1 MQTVFSVKDKTS
13 IVLEF
18 SSVLHVENTHGV
30 RKTSEILPS
39 PVSTQ
44 NQGLDSFPENKL
56 LRVQVG
62 VGPVR
67 PQYSVFLKADGM
79 AVILVLLCEGS
90 LLE

>member
-1 MQTVFSVKDKTS
+1 MRSNISLFVIRHFSHARFLNVALLVLTS
-13 IVLEF
+13 LF
-18 SSVLHVENTHGV
+18 GKYS
-30 RKTSEILPS
+30 
-39 PVSTQ
+39 
-44 NQGLDSFPENKL
+44 GLSFPENKL

-62 VGPVR
+62 VGPFR